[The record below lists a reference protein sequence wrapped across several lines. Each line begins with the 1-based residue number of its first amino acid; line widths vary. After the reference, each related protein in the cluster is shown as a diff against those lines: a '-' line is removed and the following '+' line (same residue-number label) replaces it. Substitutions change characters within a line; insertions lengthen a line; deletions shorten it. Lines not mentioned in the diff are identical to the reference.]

1 MVITDS
7 QYEALKRLI
16 SGRTLILCHH
26 NADPDAIGS
35 AFALQQLASSLKH
48 SASADIYLPGGA
60 TLLSK
65 KIIDELGIMILD
77 DASIDDYELLLVCD
91 TATLRQLEAWGDV
104 VSSAE
109 TSKIFIDHHSPHPE
123 VSKITS
129 FHLVDEGA
137 SSTCEIVY
145 TIYKKYGIPPSSTTA
160 RALMLG
166 IFFDSKHLRLATSR
180 TIQYVSELLQVDGSM
195 EEIFGLLVFKR
206 GRPENIAR
214 LKAAQRMNLHTVEDW
229 TIATSQL
236 SSYQSSAARALIS
249 LGGDVAVVVGRSK
262 KALKASFRSS
272 EAFHEKSHV
281 HLGRDLAMP
290 LGEMF
295 SGAGSGH
302 PTAAGFNGE
311 GDPRKFL
318 KEALVLLTEL
328 LEKE

>member
-1 MVITDS
+1 M
-7 QYEALKRLI
+7 
-16 SGRTLILCHH
+16 
-26 NADPDAIGS
+26 
-35 AFALQQLASSLKH
+35 
-48 SASADIYLPGGA
+48 
-60 TLLSK
+60 
-65 KIIDELGIMILD
+65 DELGIMVLD
-77 DASIDDYELLLVCD
+77 DAFIDDYELLLVCD

-145 TIYKKYGIPPSSTTA
+145 KIYKKYGIAPSSTTA

-166 IFFDSKHLRLATSR
+166 IFFDTKHLRLATSR

-195 EEIFGLLVFKR
+195 EEIFDLLMFKR

-214 LKAAQRMNLHTVEDW
+214 LKAAQRMNLHTVGGW

-236 SSYQSSAARALIS
+236 SSYQSSAARAIIS
-249 LGGDVAVVVGRSK
+249 LGGDVAVVAGRSK

-272 EAFHEKSHV
+272 EVFHEKSHV
-281 HLGRDLAMP
+281 HLGRNLAMP

-311 GDPRKFL
+311 GDPKKFL
-318 KEALVLLTEL
+318 KEALVLLIEL

>member
-1 MVITDS
+1 M
-7 QYEALKRLI
+7 
-16 SGRTLILCHH
+16 
-26 NADPDAIGS
+26 
-35 AFALQQLASSLKH
+35 KH

-65 KIIDELGIMILD
+65 KIMDELGIMVLD

-145 TIYKKYGIPPSSTTA
+145 TIYKKYGIPPSPTTA

-214 LKAAQRMNLHTVEDW
+214 LKAAQRMNLHTIGGW

-249 LGGDVAVVVGRSK
+249 LGGDVAVVAGRRK

-272 EAFHEKSHV
+272 EVFHEKSHV

-290 LGEMF
+290 IGEMF

-328 LEKE
+328 LENE